1 MKINERKM
9 PETLFDFTYITYI
22 RKVLMFLATAPEIP
36 RTTKLKHMAKCTKW
50 KPWKTVAVLQAA
62 CRARQLDTCGCV
74 IKKDYCRVLND
85 WEEAQEVTAAEV
97 TEPPC
102 TANEIPSHES
112 HKRHDSKEIAPTD
125 TTNLTNKE
133 SLHTNT
139 PPRPR
144 KPRARTTRQ
153 DLRNARAELLSL
165 HQRLPLALA
174 QAQKAHISRLKIS
187 PEGTVIPRI
196 SELRAG
202 ILLFDVETVHE
213 EDIPHYCKATLSQKI
228 WLEFELQQFF
238 NLIIEIQSR
247 NSRDA
252 KLVEQDSSGQLKEML
267 KLVDQL
273 VAKRNEILER
283 AYRSNNGANVEDYTN
298 WPLSFDM
305 KSEDLRDETTT
316 TRRLRELQR
325 EIEWLEGDLAKWEA
339 AIREWEDLMGR
350 EISFYSLPFL
360 F

>member
-1 MKINERKM
+1 M

-22 RKVLMFLATAPEIP
+22 RKVLMFLATAPEIQ

-102 TANEIPSHES
+102 TASEIPSHES
-112 HKRHDSKEIAPTD
+112 HKRHESKEIAPTD

-139 PPRPR
+139 VSPRPR
-144 KPRARTTRQ
+144 KRRAHATRQ

-165 HQRLPLALA
+165 HQKLPLALA

-228 WLEFELQQFF
+228 WLEFELQQFV
-238 NLIIEIQSR
+238 NLIIEMQSR

-252 KLVEQDSSGQLKEML
+252 KLVEQDSGGQLKEML

-283 AYRSNNGANVEDYTN
+283 AYRSNNGANMEDYTN

-305 KSEDLRDETTT
+305 KSKDLRDETTT